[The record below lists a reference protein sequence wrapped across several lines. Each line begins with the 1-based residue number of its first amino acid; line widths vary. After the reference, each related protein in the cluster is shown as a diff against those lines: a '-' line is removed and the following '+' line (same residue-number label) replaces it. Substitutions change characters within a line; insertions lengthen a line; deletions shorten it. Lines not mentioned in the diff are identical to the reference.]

1 MQKQLAVVLWQPHVP
16 DKKPQPRRQ
25 LQHFHRQR
33 HRRDDSA
40 ANNQSEGGALPPPNG
55 LFFSCAR
62 WNAAGVALAGIFCF
76 FFCFFFFRW
85 VAQAQINLIS
95 SWGDR

>member
-1 MQKQLAVVLWQPHVP
+1 MVIFGSFWNEQNKTAGMHEVLLFKVV
-16 DKKPQPRRQ
+16 
-25 LQHFHRQR
+25 
-33 HRRDDSA
+33 
-40 ANNQSEGGALPPPNG
+40 NQSEGGALPPPNG

-62 WNAAGVALAGIFCF
+62 WNAAGVALAGIFF
-76 FFCFFFFRW
+76 SFFRW